1 MHRASSVYRVI
12 KTVPLLFFSRLLSF
26 SLIFTAPLDQIVKRE
41 CSDENQYQI
50 TSCCS
55 CIDTAGNRNNWTC
68 YPASRRMRNS
78 TRVETPVIIG
88 PSRTP
93 RVGWTQKR
101 EPKKNKKIKK
111 GILGV
116 RAKGRMD
123 PGHRSKD
130 LVWALEEKGQGFS
143 LSGAKQFYRPFLSA
157 FVCQGAQTGVITI
170 DLRKPPLSCAFVGNW
185 AFHSLLLAEYNHY
198 HHYHPRHLRHWP
210 NIDLVRD
217 RPWFA
222 YFLFYF

>member
-12 KTVPLLFFSRLLSF
+12 NTVPLLCFSRILSF
-26 SLIFTAPLDQIVKRE
+26 SLVFTAPLDQIVKRE

-50 TSCCS
+50 TCCN
-55 CIDTAGNRNNWTC
+55 CIDTAGNKTNWTC
-68 YPASRRMRNS
+68 YPASRRMKYS

-101 EPKKNKKIKK
+101 EPKKNKKK

-130 LVWALEEKGQGFS
+130 LVWALEEKGQGSSRSIFVS
-143 LSGAKQFYRPFLSA
+143 PPFLA
-157 FVCQGAQTGVITI
+157 
-170 DLRKPPLSCAFVGNW
+170 
-185 AFHSLLLAEYNHY
+185 LLLAIG
-198 HHYHPRHLRHWP
+198 PFIRSSLRNTTTITIIIHVISGIGQTLTWCR
-210 NIDLVRD
+210 I
-217 RPWFA
+217 A
-222 YFLFYF
+222 HGSHISYFIF